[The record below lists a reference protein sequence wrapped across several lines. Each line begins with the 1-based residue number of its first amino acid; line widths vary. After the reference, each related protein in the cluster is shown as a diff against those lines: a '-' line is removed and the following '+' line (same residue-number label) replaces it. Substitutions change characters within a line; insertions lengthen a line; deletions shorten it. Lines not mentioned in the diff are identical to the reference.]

1 MAETEILKKKKKKW
15 YGILASPEFNN
26 IEIGETLADSE
37 ESLIGRSLEVNLANI
52 TNDPKSQNIKIKFKI
67 NQVKGNEA
75 YTEVYRYELSSTYI
89 KRVVKPTKNK
99 VDDSILFAT
108 KDNIKIRIKPLFLTK
123 ALVKKSILTMLRIK
137 SREYLQNYFKE
148 NEYKKLIQDLVS
160 HNIQKD
166 LKNILKKIY
175 PLNTAEIRLMQRL

>member
-15 YGILASPEFNN
+15 YGVLASPEFSN

-37 ESLIGRSLEVNLANI
+37 ESLIGRGLETNLANI
-52 TNDPKSQNIKIKFKI
+52 TNDPKSQHIKVKFKI
-67 NQVKGNEA
+67 NQVKDNQA
-75 YTEVYRYELSSTYI
+75 YTEVYRYELANTYI
-89 KRVVKPTKNK
+89 KRVVKPTKDK
-99 VDDSILFAT
+99 IDDSILLTT

-137 SREYLQNYFKE
+137 SREYLQDYCKK
-148 NEYKKLIQDLVS
+148 NEYKNLIQDLVS

-166 LKNILKKIY
+166 LKSILKKIY
-175 PLNTAEIRLMQRL
+175 PLNVAEVRLMQRL